1 MGKKHS
7 LLKTVLAATAA
18 LYATNTST
26 IMQKKKIF
34 VLRQRVIFMILNM
47 VVSITPGRVRA
58 LLSSCSTI

>member
-18 LYATNTST
+18 LYATNTA
-26 IMQKKKIF
+26 IDYHAKEKN
-34 VLRQRVIFMILNM
+34 LCMILNM
-47 VVSITPGRVRA
+47 VVSITPGRVRV